1 VYLESEV
8 RLDSACILAAA
19 DAAAEGPWSI
29 AELVVS
35 HNHCP
40 VATAETVDLVREAKG
55 AEEVHRYDIGQAK
68 QSDSAHQASEVLEEG
83 SQQAFLQAEM
93 V

>member
-1 VYLESEV
+1 M

-40 VATAETVDLVREAKG
+40 VAIAETVDLVREAKG
-55 AEEVHRYDIGQAK
+55 AEEAHHYDIGQAK
-68 QSDSAHQASEVLEEG
+68 QNDSAHQASEVLEEG
-83 SQQAFLQAEM
+83 SQQAFLQAE
-93 V
+93 VV